1 LPTEDSHPNSPG
13 PTSTERLQAQGSK
26 VHDSG
31 YSEKTHL
38 IHGRNQSDRWDY
50 KHHVVPPLSNSVT
63 FRLDST
69 SRAARAFVEFGKG
82 HVEGK
87 PPIYI
92 YDRLDEPTRGM
103 LEENLAYAEE
113 GEVGVAFASGM
124 AAIAASVLSWA
135 RAGDRILAC
144 PVLYG
149 CTYSL
154 FHNWLPRF
162 GVECES
168 LDLNDEEALRR
179 ALTPRVRV
187 VYFETPVNPDLS
199 LIDIGRVR
207 RVVDLANAERAPQD
221 RIRIVVDNTFATPY
235 GQRPL
240 ALGAHVVVESLT
252 KNIGG
257 FGTELGGVVV
267 GPAEI
272 ESALLGFRKDFGG
285 VLSTKSAW
293 SFLVYGLPTLPVRY
307 RQQQQTA
314 MKVARFLEGDP
325 RIEKV
330 RYPGLE
336 SFPQKEL
343 ARRQM
348 VDYEGHFAPG
358 TLLYFCLKDVPQD
371 PHAGQRLIDFIAE
384 NSYTMTLA
392 VSLGQ
397 IKTLIEHPYSMTHS
411 ALTCTDESAHLVE
424 PGGIRISI
432 GLEKGEDLIRD
443 LREALDAVLGPPGH

>member
-1 LPTEDSHPNSPG
+1 MSTEGSHPGPPESPPPRRRKAHRG
-13 PTSTERLQAQGSK
+13 KGQEPA
-26 VHDSG
+26 

-50 KHHVVPPLSNSVT
+50 KHHVVPPLSSSVT

-69 SRAARAFVEFGKG
+69 DRAARAFVEFGKG

-124 AAIAASVLSWA
+124 AAITAAILSWA
-135 RAGDRILAC
+135 RAGDRILTC

-162 GVECES
+162 GVECEA
-168 LDLNDEEALRR
+168 LDLNDEETLSRK
-179 ALTPRVRV
+179 LTPQVRI
-187 VYFETPVNPDLS
+187 VYFETPINPDLS
-199 LIDIGRVR
+199 LIDIGLVR
-207 RVVDLANAERAPQD
+207 RVVDQANAGRPPQD
-221 RIRIVVDNTFATPY
+221 RIRILVDNTFATPY

-240 ALGAHVVVESLT
+240 SLGAHVVVESLT

-307 RQQQQTA
+307 RQQQETA
-314 MKVARFLEGDP
+314 MKVARFLEADP
-325 RIEKV
+325 RIDKV

-348 VDYEGHFAPG
+348 VDYEGRFAPG
-358 TLLYFCLKDVPQD
+358 TLLYFCLKDLPGD

-397 IKTLIEHPYSMTHS
+397 VKTLIEHPYSMTHS
-411 ALTCTDESAHLVE
+411 ALTCTGDSAHLVE
-424 PGGIRISI
+424 PGGIRLSL

-443 LREALDAVLGPPGH
+443 LREALDAILGPPER